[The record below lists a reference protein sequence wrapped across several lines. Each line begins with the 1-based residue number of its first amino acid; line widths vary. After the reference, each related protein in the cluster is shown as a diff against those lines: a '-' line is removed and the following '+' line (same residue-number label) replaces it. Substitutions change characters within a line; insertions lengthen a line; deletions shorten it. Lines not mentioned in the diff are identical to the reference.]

1 MTDPKPE
8 PPVRPLSRRAF
19 NAALATA
26 GASLAVVANNAGP
39 ASVALGGEVGDA
51 AGKVGT
57 AKPESPTKSDTPPK
71 PDAVAKPDATAK
83 PDPGQA
89 TADTPL
95 PDDADLALQLLLA
108 RFPDK
113 RLREPEIQASLRS
126 DLERHR
132 LRSLVLA
139 MVPLTNGDEPGF
151 QFGAYRRGGLS

>member
-26 GASLAVVANNAGP
+26 GASLAVVANTSAP
-39 ASVALGGEVGDA
+39 PSQIMADEAGDA
-51 AGKVGT
+51 AAKAAKAQSDAA
-57 AKPESPTKSDTPPK
+57 AKPDVPK
-71 PDAVAKPDATAK
+71 PDAVAKPDAPAK
-83 PDPGQA
+83 PDAGPPP
-89 TADTPL
+89 ADTPL

-113 RLREPEIQASLRS
+113 RLREPEVQASLRS

-139 MVPLTNGDEPGF
+139 TVPLTNGDEPGF